1 MYLQFKAIKPILEA
15 SVIDL
20 PDVDPIYAVKAADET
35 VQLVPKAVFLRLFEE
50 VPDTHGPVRLIKRAR
65 PRRAQK
71 TAATQAPP
79 APPEPKVRK
88 PSPVAVK
95 CLQILNQHGALT
107 TPELSGHMYPE
118 VAQRFRVQNFSA
130 LSLDLRKKGWVE
142 KKTEPSSGLDKW
154 FLTAAGKEQ
163 LS

>member
-1 MYLQFKAIKPILEA
+1 
-15 SVIDL
+15 L

-50 VPDTHGPVRLIKRAR
+50 VPDAHGPVRLIKRAR
-65 PRRAQK
+65 PRQTQK
-71 TAATQAPP
+71 PAATQKASP
-79 APPEPKVRK
+79 APAPELKVRK

>member
-20 PDVDPIYAVKAADET
+20 PDVDPLYAVKAADET
-35 VQLVPKAVFLRLFEE
+35 VQLVPRSVFLRLFEE
-50 VPDTHGPVRLIKRAR
+50 VVDHGPVRSIKHAR
-65 PRRAQK
+65 PRAQK

-95 CLQILNQHGALT
+95 CLQILNSHGALT

-118 VAQRFRVQNFSA
+118 VAHRFRVQNFSA
-130 LSLDLRKKGWVE
+130 LSIDLRKKGWVE
-142 KKTEPSSGLDKW
+142 KRTESSSGLDKW

-163 LS
+163 L